1 MRTKEIIDSWEQLT
15 VAQYESV
22 MEIVQEHPD
31 DCARYIVE
39 ELYGIED
46 AERLPI
52 PEYSCYVV
60 NLRRFINEPV
70 LKAKLTPSASYTL
83 NGRVYRVDITP
94 TAFTTGQYIDLTNY
108 MKEGASLTD
117 ILSVVIVPEGRAYN
131 DGYDMAKAKADIGS
145 LPCTAGFAVVGF
157 FGRWSKASIR
167 TFLRF
172 LTHTLRKGETKKIDP
187 KLMEKL
193 EKEVETLCNL
203 LASFPTSSPSAA

>member
-1 MRTKEIIDSWEQLT
+1 MADFQALIR
-15 VAQYESV
+15 A
-22 MEIVQEHPD
+22 
-31 DCARYIVE
+31 
-39 ELYGIED
+39 
-46 AERLPI
+46 
-52 PEYSCYVV
+52 
-60 NLRRFINEPV
+60 
-70 LKAKLTPSASYTL
+70 
-83 NGRVYRVDITP
+83 GRVIKGDKMQTLGDVLASG
-94 TAFTTGQYIDLTNY
+94 TAWNY

-172 LTHTLRKGETKKIDP
+172 LTKTLRKGETKKIDP

-203 LASFPTSSPSAA
+203 LASFPTSSHSAA